1 VGRSDE
7 QHQELSG
14 GDSFIGADLQ
24 LNPPEEEL
32 KQLNLFDLFPSFEEQ
47 MGNMIAAEASVKHE
61 KPAAFS
67 LSDNQINEILRTGGG
82 MEDSRKRIYAKY
94 QEHKSPAE
102 MAEFLKAEYR
112 TTGKGFTF
120 GEDPVSVWFDENG
133 MKAGFG
139 TSAKVNTVLEM
150 SWAEIES
157 HIRGM
162 V

>member
-1 VGRSDE
+1 MGGSDE

-94 QEHKSPAE
+94 QEPLFPQSL
-102 MAEFLKAEYR
+102 MQ
-112 TTGKGFTF
+112 
-120 GEDPVSVWFDENG
+120 
-133 MKAGFG
+133 
-139 TSAKVNTVLEM
+139 
-150 SWAEIES
+150 
-157 HIRGM
+157 
-162 V
+162 